1 MTLFK
6 HIVRWLR
13 RLGVVLLVLLTF
25 YFTLMAY
32 HQLKPLP
39 PGISHTS
46 PVYQTDHVEFL
57 RDLTHHA
64 DDERHVDQ
72 EIFDHIPQMIERAD
86 DFIVI
91 DNFMIN
97 GLVNDPSKDYPT
109 LSDNLVEQLIRK
121 RDANPDMPMVVI
133 SDAIN
138 TGYGSYPAEWLDRL
152 RDAEIDVVITILT
165 PLRDSTPVYSSLWR
179 MGPQWL
185 GNLGGEWWENPF
197 VDDGPKFN
205 LGGYL
210 ELFNIKAN
218 HRKVVITERA
228 ALVASANAHDES
240 GFHEN
245 VAFEINGPI
254 IADLLRAEQAVID
267 LGDSGI
273 QLPSYAPQEAPAT
286 GELNI
291 QYTTERQT
299 LYNVLDTIERAAEG
313 DELWLAM
320 YYLADR
326 EIVNALTDAS
336 QRGAQVSLILDPNK
350 KAFGRDKSGLPNRPV
365 VEELVEDTDGR
376 IKVRWYDVEIEQFH
390 PKMMMLR
397 QANEST
403 IISGSTNFTSRNM
416 DNYNLE
422 ASLMISGPNDAEV
435 MREVDDYFLML
446 WHNEGGDYT
455 VEVDEYQNTLSE
467 WQRVLY
473 GVQAYLKLTTY

>member
-1 MTLFK
+1 M
-6 HIVRWLR
+6 
-13 RLGVVLLVLLTF
+13 GVVLLVFLTF

-39 PGISHTS
+39 PGISHAS

-57 RDLTHHA
+57 RDLTHHT
-64 DDERHVDQ
+64 DDKRHVDQ
-72 EIFDHIPQMIERAD
+72 EIFDHIGRMIERAD

-109 LSDNLVEQLIRK
+109 LSDNLVEQLINK
-121 RDANPDMPMVVI
+121 REANPDMPIVVI
-133 SDAIN
+133 SDGIN
-138 TGYGSYPAEWLDRL
+138 SGYNSYPAKWLDRL
-152 RDAEIDVVITILT
+152 RDADIDVAITNLT

-185 GNLGGEWWENPF
+185 GDLGGEWWENPF
-197 VDDGPKFN
+197 VDDGPKLN

-245 VAFEINGPI
+245 VAFEIDGPI

-273 QLPSYAPQEAPAT
+273 QLPNYAPQEMPAT

-299 LYNVLDTIERAAEG
+299 LYNVLDTIERAAED

-326 EIVNALTDAS
+326 EIVNALTEAS

-365 VEELVEDTDGR
+365 VEELIEDTDGH
-376 IKVRWYDVEIEQFH
+376 INVRWYDVEIEQFH

-397 QANEST
+397 RANQST

>member
-1 MTLFK
+1 
-6 HIVRWLR
+6 
-13 RLGVVLLVLLTF
+13 
-25 YFTLMAY
+25 
-32 HQLKPLP
+32 
-39 PGISHTS
+39 
-46 PVYQTDHVEFL
+46 
-57 RDLTHHA
+57 
-64 DDERHVDQ
+64 
-72 EIFDHIPQMIERAD
+72 FDHIAQMIERAD

-109 LSDNLVEQLIRK
+109 LSDNLVEQLTRK
-121 RDANPDMPMVVI
+121 REANPDMPMVVI

-138 TGYGSYPAEWLDRL
+138 SGYGSYPAEWLDRL
-152 RDAEIDVVITILT
+152 RDADIDVVISNLT

-185 GNLGGEWWENPF
+185 GDLGGEWWENPF
-197 VDDGPKFN
+197 VDDGPKFH

-245 VAFEINGPI
+245 VAFEIDGPI
-254 IADLLRAEQAVID
+254 IADLLSAEQAVID

-365 VEELVEDTDGR
+365 VEELIEDTDER
-376 IKVRWYDVEIEQFH
+376 INVRWYDVEIEQFH

-397 QANEST
+397 QANHST

-455 VEVDEYQNTLSE
+455 LEVDEYQTTLSE

>member
-1 MTLFK
+1 MTFFK
-6 HIVRWLR
+6 QFVRWLR
-13 RLGVVLLVLLTF
+13 RLSVVVLVLLTF

-39 PGISHTS
+39 PGISHAS
-46 PVYQTDHVEFL
+46 PVYQTDNVEFF

-72 EIFDHIPQMIERAD
+72 EIFDQVERMIERAD

-91 DNFMIN
+91 DNFMVN
-97 GLVNDPSKDYPT
+97 GLVNDPSEDYPQ
-109 LSDNLVEQLIRK
+109 LSDNLVDQLVRK
-121 RDANPDMPMVVI
+121 RDANPDMPIVFI

-138 TGYGSYPAEWLDRL
+138 SGYGSYPAEWLDRL
-152 RDAEIDVVITILT
+152 RDADIDVVISNLT
-165 PLRDSTPVYSSLWR
+165 PLRDSTPIYSSLWR

-185 GNLGGEWWENPF
+185 GDLGGEWWPNPF
-197 VDDGPKFN
+197 LEKGPKFN

-210 ELFNIKAN
+210 DMFNIKAN
-218 HRKVVITERA
+218 HRKVVITERT

-245 VAFEINGPI
+245 VAFEIDGPI
-254 IADLLRAEQAVID
+254 IADLLDAEQAVID

-273 QLPSYAPQEAPAT
+273 QLPSYTPPEEPAT
-286 GELNI
+286 GELSL

-299 LYNVLDTIERAAEG
+299 LHNVLDTIEQAGED

-326 EIVNALTDAS
+326 EVVNALTDAA
-336 QRGAQVSLILDPNK
+336 RRRAQVSLILDPNK
-350 KAFGRDKSGLPNRPV
+350 KAFGRKKSGLPNRPV
-365 VEELVEDTDGR
+365 VEELMENTDGEVR
-376 IKVRWYDVEIEQFH
+376 VRWYDVEVEEFH

-397 QANEST
+397 QANQST
-403 IISGSTNFTSRNM
+403 IISGSTNFTSRNL

-422 ASLMISGPNDAEV
+422 ASLMISGPNDADV

-455 VEVDEYQNTLSE
+455 LEADEYQNILSE